1 MKMIEDEIHISM
13 MVERLKDTAL
23 AKAMSYNF
31 LFLNPF
37 PNKLFDF
44 TENICNI
51 LCLHSSLFKI
61 TENILTVIYAE

>member
-1 MKMIEDEIHISM
+1 MKYMIF
-13 MVERLKDTAL
+13 VERPQDAAL
-23 AKAMSYNF
+23 AKATSNNF

-37 PNKLFDF
+37 PYPLFDF
-44 TENICNI
+44 TENIWNI